1 MSYFLKNP
9 VVTGVGGVIAGLAV
23 GTLLSLATIDS
34 KIGASIGSAMDDM
47 ADAMDGDGNALE
59 EMTERLAAIE
69 KKVSENGSEVA
80 AVGETLSDNSGA
92 VETVGAQIRDDLGD
106 RISALEIWLDE
117 AAADL
122 AARMSETTAEQTEIL
137 RTALKAEPAS
147 ADVAAA
153 AGDPENES
161 ESEIENGSRGAL
173 PEGLRMAGE
182 TRGIGETF
190 VLADGAVRAFVQQA
204 DAQEGRARLSI
215 NRVSSDLAV
224 GEGVVV
230 PHSDGA
236 CRLGVAAVT
245 GDGVAIGSDCDVPAD
260 DGTLGEAYTAGN
272 LAMLADGKLR
282 VFVSGIF
289 GDEVR
294 LALNGLETR
303 RVRVGEPH
311 DIEVEDTT
319 CSVTV
324 TGVRGNSVLLAGIC
338 S

>member
-1 MSYFLKNP
+1 MSDILKNP

-23 GTLLSLATIDS
+23 GTLLSLATIES

-47 ADAMDGDGNALE
+47 ADAMDGDGNALA

-69 KKVSENGSEVA
+69 EKVSENGSEVA
-80 AVGETLSDNSGA
+80 AVGETVSDNSGA

-106 RISALEIWLDE
+106 RISALETRLDE

-122 AARMSETTAEQTEIL
+122 SARMSETAAEQTETL
-137 RTALKAEPAS
+137 RTALKAEPAPE
-147 ADVAAA
+147 DVAAA
-153 AGDPENES
+153 AGEPESDTEG
-161 ESEIENGSRGAL
+161 GSREAL

-204 DAQEGRARLSI
+204 DAQQGRARLSV

-224 GEGVVV
+224 GETVVV
-230 PHSDGA
+230 PHSDGT

-260 DGTLGEAYTAGN
+260 DGTLGEAYTPGN

-319 CSVTV
+319 CSVAV
-324 TGVRGNSVLLAGIC
+324 TGVRGNSVLLAGTC